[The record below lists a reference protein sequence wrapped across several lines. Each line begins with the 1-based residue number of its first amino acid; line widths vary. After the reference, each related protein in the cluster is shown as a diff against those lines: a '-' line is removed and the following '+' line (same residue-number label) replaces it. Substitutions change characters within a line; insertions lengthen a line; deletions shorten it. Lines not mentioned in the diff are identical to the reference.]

1 MRKVEIIEEPNRT
14 YKWIAIDRA
23 TRQSLVR
30 LSDLNQLRDICDR
43 LEWRIIGV
51 KSAQGGLSR

>member
-14 YKWIAIDRA
+14 YKWIAIDQA

-30 LSDLNQLRDICDR
+30 LSDLNQLRDVCDK
-43 LEWRIIGV
+43 LEWQIIDV
-51 KSAQGGLSR
+51 KSARSRPSR